1 MTNDDYQLLKIFF
14 DRHFEWYTP
23 KYPTTPPGLPSQFL
37 EKIEKAS
44 LANAKQG
51 LQQAISDIAEESA
64 NWRPEQV
71 AEADTK
77 FAAAGTFTLTEVRR
91 RYSKKYLQL
100 LKRGV
105 IRKETEYYL
114 LKGILDG
121 GGIKPGATES
131 QQIQTMLLDFEAEV
145 MKRRPQW
152 LLNS

>member
-64 NWRPEQV
+64 NWRAEQV

-91 RYSKKYLQL
+91 RYSKKYL
-100 LKRGV
+100 
-105 IRKETEYYL
+105 
-114 LKGILDG
+114 
-121 GGIKPGATES
+121 
-131 QQIQTMLLDFEAEV
+131 
-145 MKRRPQW
+145 
-152 LLNS
+152 